1 MENITE
7 LIRDVRAKREQIA
20 SLQSELNISLSPVLT
35 DISLISTLYDWYKE
49 VYPDEKKNTRDTN
62 TRFNLCFI
70 FVVLLLYSPQ
80 VLIGSKIK
88 FGIRNKIAEILQY
101 SPCTISGYLQKVE
114 FFYERYK
121 DYKETIDHCYE
132 SLYRRLESENL
143 LLKKGIILH

>member
-7 LIRDVRAKREQIA
+7 LIRDVRAKRDKIT
-20 SLQSELNISLSPVLT
+20 SLQSELNISLQPVLT
-35 DISLISTLYDWYKE
+35 NVTLMGTLYEWYKE
-49 VYPDEKKNTRDTN
+49 VYPHEHTGSRETN

-70 FVVLLLYSPQ
+70 FIVLLLYSPQ

-88 FGIRNKIAEILQY
+88 FGIRDELASILQY

-121 DYKETIDHCYE
+121 DYKETIDFCYD
-132 SLYRRLESENL
+132 
-143 LLKKGIILH
+143 IILSKLEVEGLLEKCVTLQ